1 MKRNRTT
8 KRSFS
13 KSIRWTLL
21 LAAAVS
27 LLSAQLSGAAIL
39 CFCGPPQSEADSC
52 QCEHHCA
59 SSAGTHGESGALS
72 NALESHTGATVSDMR
87 GNQAVPSSLSCCHG
101 RQGAEA
107 AVATVS
113 FQKPDPVKG
122 APPPSGLDA
131 PTTLA
136 SASIDGDLHNPRSR
150 PLYIALSSLLI

>member
-1 MKRNRTT
+1 MKRDRTT

-27 LLSAQLSGAAIL
+27 LLSAQISGAAIL
-39 CFCGPPQSEADSC
+39 CFCGPPQSGADSC

-59 SSAGTHGESGALS
+59 SSAETHGESGALS
-72 NALESHTGATVSDMR
+72 NAGGLHTGAIVSDMR
-87 GNQAVPSSLSCCHG
+87 GNQTVPNSLSCCHG

-107 AVATVS
+107 AVVTGS
-113 FQKPDPVKG
+113 FQRPDPVKG
-122 APPPSGLDA
+122 ALPPSCLDA
-131 PTTLA
+131 PVTVA
-136 SASIDGDLHNPRSR
+136 SAAIDGFLRNPRSR